1 MTKLNLILKKY
12 QKPKII
18 TAFNVFAHTPSMTNL
33 VKNIKKIL
41 HPEGLFIFEAQYV
54 GDVLKNNILGTFFHE
69 HISHHSVTSL
79 KKLFEIYDLKII
91 DIKRVKIQ
99 KGSILGLVAHKDSL
113 YLKNSS
119 LNYFLNFENKNKINK
134 IKSLKEFHKVVKINK
149 KIANNLIKGYKNLIG
164 YGAARS
170 GPTLLRN
177 FKIENKIDFI
187 LDNHQMKVNR
197 FTPSS
202 GIKILHSSNLLKLKP
217 KLIVILAYL
226 HNKKIIKKNLKYIKG
241 GGLFMILYPYPKI
254 INSKNFR
261 KYLNEKSNFALIGLG
276 PVGEFN
282 HLPIL
287 LNHRKINLVGI
298 CDKDKSKLNIIKKY
312 NLKSYTNFKKMIKD
326 NKIDAVVLSSSLVSL
341 FSISK
346 YILQKKINLFVEKP
360 MCISFNQAKE
370 LQMLSIINKVNYMVG
385 YMKIY
390 DPCITK
396 LKNLIIKK
404 I

>member
-1 MTKLNLILKKY
+1 
-12 QKPKII
+12 
-18 TAFNVFAHTPSMTNL
+18 
-33 VKNIKKIL
+33 
-41 HPEGLFIFEAQYV
+41 
-54 GDVLKNNILGTFFHE
+54 
-69 HISHHSVTSL
+69 
-79 KKLFEIYDLKII
+79 
-91 DIKRVKIQ
+91 
-99 KGSILGLVAHKDSL
+99 
-113 YLKNSS
+113 
-119 LNYFLNFENKNKINK
+119 
-134 IKSLKEFHKVVKINK
+134 
-149 KIANNLIKGYKNLIG
+149 
-164 YGAARS
+164 
-170 GPTLLRN
+170 
-177 FKIENKIDFI
+177 
-187 LDNHQMKVNR
+187 MK
-197 FTPSS
+197 
-202 GIKILHSSNLLKLKP
+202 
-217 KLIVILAYL
+217 
-226 HNKKIIKKNLKYIKG
+226 
-241 GGLFMILYPYPKI
+241 
-254 INSKNFR
+254 
-261 KYLNEKSNFALIGLG
+261 KSNFALIGLG

-298 CDKDKSKLNIIKKY
+298 CDKDKSKLNIIKKKY

-404 I
+404 NLMKNIVKVEYFSFGGRAFKEKFIGNQKKFNITSQVNNKIKKKKNYLKFINTHSHGIRTINFLFGKLNLQHSIIKKNYFDIKFTKKFPISFYAGYKFSKKWNEKIIIYLKKYHLCLDFASNNIRSKKSVLYKLYKNKKIFYKKSNKYSFNSQIDEMLIKVTKNKKTINDSTNTYKLFQTFEEIFTNEKLFSNRW